1 MITSWIRFQQI
12 NNICEEENKPKLNL
26 LLEDQI
32 EKLVYLNKFS
42 FRMSIIVTI
51 FIPIVASFRVTENTT
66 LHVIG
71 AIAVFSFGQIYNTIQ
86 VKILY
91 LLTPEVNSLTIA
103 RIRFASVLLSIM
115 CGFLMTLFGFCEVIY
130 LKVPIEKFL
139 SSDRLGDCFTS
150 DGYYLRCLSAL
161 FEWLEIFL
169 LTPFFAT
176 FVPEFKKIRS
186 HKGKIY
192 FEF

>member
-1 MITSWIRFQQI
+1 
-12 NNICEEENKPKLNL
+12 
-26 LLEDQI
+26 
-32 EKLVYLNKFS
+32 
-42 FRMSIIVTI
+42 MSVIVII

-71 AIAVFSFGQIYNTIQ
+71 AIVVFFFGQIYNTIQ
-86 VKILY
+86 VKISY

-103 RIRFASVLLSIM
+103 RIRFASILLSIM

-139 SSDRLGDCFTS
+139 SSDRLSNGFTS
-150 DGYYLRCLSAL
+150 DGYYLHSLSAL
-161 FEWLEIFL
+161 FEWFELFL

-192 FEF
+192 FEFLKPEIVV

>member
-1 MITSWIRFQQI
+1 
-12 NNICEEENKPKLNL
+12 
-26 LLEDQI
+26 
-32 EKLVYLNKFS
+32 
-42 FRMSIIVTI
+42 MSIIVTI

-71 AIAVFSFGQIYNTIQ
+71 AIAVFSFGQIYNIIQ
-86 VKILY
+86 VKISY

-130 LKVPIEKFL
+130 LKVPVEKFL
-139 SSDRLGDCFTS
+139 SSDRLSD
-150 DGYYLRCLSAL
+150 DGYYLHSLSAL

-192 FEF
+192 FEFLKPEIVV